1 MMTRHAA
8 FGALLRGP
16 LPLPLLLL
24 LLLPLLWLLLSLL
37 AAPATAANPDVPAG
51 DLSSSPVERL
61 ESAPDIT
68 APRNVRPS
76 TSAPAGN
83 PLWAVPLS
91 ALTATRDRPLF
102 APTRRPPPAAVP
114 FVRPPAPPPPP
125 VAEAGPPRLRLLGTV
140 INDREKIAVFQDDA
154 SQSIIRIRLGEQH
167 AGWVLRSVQGRS
179 VTLEGNNREATFSL
193 PQAQQ

>member
-1 MMTRHAA
+1 MMMRHAA
-8 FGALLRGP
+8 FGALRPGL
-16 LPLPLLLL
+16 LLLL
-24 LLLPLLWLLLSLL
+24 LLLPLLLLLL
-37 AAPATAANPDVPAG
+37 AVPATAANVPAG
-51 DLSSSPVERL
+51 DLSTSPVERL

-68 APRNVRPS
+68 TPRNARPS
-76 TSAPAGN
+76 AAAPAGN

-114 FVRPPAPPPPP
+114 YVRAPPPPP
-125 VAEAGPPRLRLLGTV
+125 PPVVEAGPPRLTLLGTV

-154 SQSIIRIRLGEQH
+154 NQIIRIRLGEQH

>member
-1 MMTRHAA
+1 MTMRHAA
-8 FGALLRGP
+8 FGALLP
-16 LPLPLLLL
+16 SLLLL
-24 LLLPLLWLLLSLL
+24 LLLL
-37 AAPATAANPDVPAG
+37 APPATAANPDVPAG
-51 DLSSSPVERL
+51 ELSSSPVERL

-68 APRNVRPS
+68 APRNARPS
-76 TSAPAGN
+76 TPAPAGN

-114 FVRPPAPPPPP
+114 YVRAPAPPPPP
-125 VAEAGPPRLRLLGTV
+125 VVEAGPPRLTLLGTV

-154 SQSIIRIRLGEQH
+154 HQIIRIRLGEQH

-193 PQAQQ
+193 PQLQQ